1 MIKKRNGLFLLMLF
15 VFCSLRAQINTDYV
29 MIIGRNALYF
39 EDYVLS
45 IQYFNKVIGAKPYL
59 HEPYFFRG
67 LAKYNLDDFTGAEKD
82 LTTAIERNPY
92 VSRSYQLRG
101 LTRANLEKYKDAE
114 SDFRMAIKYDPQN
127 PVLWQNLAV
136 TAVKCEE
143 WDRAA
148 AVIDSMLHFSPRNTD
163 GYLMRTHVAVKQGD
177 SITAH
182 RMIEEAVKC
191 DKYSPEVYT
200 TRAMLHVENE
210 RYEDAENDMNRAV
223 DLMPGDASHYIN
235 RALIRYYRNNLRG
248 AMEDY
253 DIALYIDPKS
263 FTGHYNRG
271 LLRMQVG
278 DDNRAI
284 EDFDKILEIDPD
296 NTMAR
301 FNRGLLRDNTGDYNG
316 AIEDYT
322 RVINDYPNFEY
333 GYQCRAAVRRKAGDN
348 KGADADEV
356 WLLKR
361 QMQSYNGNQNA
372 DEDTVEVKEDKV
384 RKRSDRN
391 VRNYHKMVVS
401 DDAVGKQYATVYRG
415 KVQNRK
421 VYVELEPMFA
431 LTYYEQPQEINEQ
444 THYYK
449 AIEDLNKSEYMPYTL
464 LLTNKERALSK
475 MEVDRHF
482 FDVDVQ
488 SKNIVENENDLY
500 PRLARA
506 LDYYLVQDFD
516 ASINDLNIALTLEG
530 DVWIVYLVRALVR
543 YKQLEIM
550 QMNKAGEDEFA
561 KSNSNK
567 SLSNINYKL
576 VKSDLDKIIDIVP
589 DFVYAYY
596 NRGNVFCKLSDY
608 KSAIVDYTKAIE
620 LDGEFAEAY
629 YNRGL
634 AKIYLG
640 DTEKG
645 ISDLSKAGELGLY
658 SAYNVIKRF
667 KNSDE

>member
-1 MIKKRNGLFLLMLF
+1 MIKRRTGLLLWVLF
-15 VFCSLRAQINTDYV
+15 AFCCARAQINTEYV
-29 MIIGRNALYF
+29 MMIGRNALYF

-45 IQYFNKVIGAKPYL
+45 IQYFNKVISAKPYL

-67 LAKYNLDDFTGAEKD
+67 LAKFHLDDFTGAEKD
-82 LTTAIERNPY
+82 LTTAIDRNPY
-92 VSRSYQLRG
+92 VARNYQLRG
-101 LTRANLEKYKDAE
+101 LTRANLERFNEAE

-136 TAVKCEE
+136 TSINCEE
-143 WDRAA
+143 WERAA
-148 AVIDSMLHFSPRNTD
+148 SVIDSMLLFSPRNTD
-163 GYLMRTHVAVKQGD
+163 GILMRTQVAMKQGD

-182 RMIEEAVKC
+182 RMIEEAVKN
-191 DKYSPEVYT
+191 DKYSPDVYT
-200 TRAMLHVENE
+200 IRAMLHVDNE
-210 RYEDAENDMNRAV
+210 RYEDAEDDMNRAV
-223 DLMPGDASHYIN
+223 DLMPGDASHYLN

-248 AMEDY
+248 AMDDY
-253 DIALYIDPKS
+253 DTALYIDPKS

-301 FNRGLLRDNTGDYNG
+301 FNRGLLRDNTGDYTG

-322 RVINDYPNFEY
+322 RVIDDYPNFEY
-333 GYQCRAAVRRKAGDN
+333 GYQCRAAVRRKVGDN

-361 QMQSYNGNQNA
+361 QMQNYNTAQN
-372 DEDTVEVKEDKV
+372 DVDSCVNEKEDKV

-391 VRNYHKMVVS
+391 VRNYHKMVAS
-401 DDAVGKQYATVYRG
+401 DNNIGKQYATVYRG

-431 LTYYEQPQEINEQ
+431 LTYYEQSQEINER
-444 THYYK
+444 TCYYK
-449 AIEDLNKSEYMPYTL
+449 AVDDLNKSEFLPYAL

-482 FDVDVQ
+482 ADVDIQ
-488 SKNIVENENDLY
+488 SKCIVDSETDIY

-506 LDYYLVQDFD
+506 LDYYLVQDFE
-516 ASINDLNIALTLEG
+516 AAINDLNIALTLEG
-530 DVWIVYLVRALVR
+530 DVWMVYLVRAVTR
-543 YKQLEIM
+543 YKQLEII
-550 QMNKAGEDEFA
+550 QMNKENGNDAVNL
-561 KSNSNK
+561 KSDK
-567 SLSNINYKL
+567 ALPNINYKL
-576 VKSDLDKIIDIVP
+576 VKSDLDKVIDIVP

-596 NRGNVFCKLSDY
+596 NRGNVFCKLSDF

-620 LDGEFAEAY
+620 LDAEFAEAY

-640 DTEKG
+640 DTEQG
-645 ISDLSKAGELGLY
+645 IADLSKAGELGLY
-658 SAYNVIKRF
+658 NAYNVIKRF
-667 KNSDE
+667 KNGNE